1 LVELVETRFM
11 PGDLD
16 RSPDVRQPW
25 LTPAAQ
31 PSPERYSSQ
40 EIPAFAGMTEPVVN

>member
-16 RSPDVRQPW
+16 RSPDVRQP
-25 LTPAAQ
+25 
-31 PSPERYSSQ
+31 ERYSSQ
-40 EIPAFAGMTEPVVN
+40 EIPAFAGMTDPVVN